1 MLPNFVQVYWFKDVE
16 QRNEPRIRTIQTLK
30 DCLSVVTATK
40 PFCGHKGL
48 PFRSEWLGFNWC
60 TQSCDLMHD
69 IKCACEMLLKG
80 VVGKGQHGMYKS
92 WNKDDKHRLE
102 CIKYGVF
109 PDVQHGGLLP
119 WRLTRENLR
128 VVDRRILDMYWPH
141 GTHRLG
147 KNGYSFFIKSC
158 RAWKSRDKM
167 TIFMVLLPTCLRGF
181 VPALH
186 QAILQ
191 LVYALRRLE
200 GQVLSFNQAKHVGV
214 MTGSR
219 VILKKAV
226 PLLHKELLRGLVLL
240 EGAMPVSLLNPA
252 LHHLVHYATQTEK
265 LGSLRYFRFGLF
277 LDYIY
282 FIGITYFFRQ

>member
-1 MLPNFVQVYWFKDVE
+1 
-16 QRNEPRIRTIQTLK
+16 
-30 DCLSVVTATK
+30 
-40 PFCGHKGL
+40 
-48 PFRSEWLGFNWC
+48 
-60 TQSCDLMHD
+60 
-69 IKCACEMLLKG
+69 MLLKG
-80 VVGKGQHGMYKS
+80 LVGKGEHGMYTS
-92 WNKDDKHRLE
+92 WNKDHKHRLE

-109 PDVQHGGLLP
+109 PDVQHGGPLP

-167 TIFMVLLPTCLRGF
+167 MIFMVLLPTCLRGF
-181 VPALH
+181 VTALH

-200 GQVLSFNQAKHVGV
+200 GQVLSINQAKQVGV
-214 MTGSR
+214 MPGSR

-226 PLLHKELLRGLVLL
+226 PRLHKELLRGLVLF
-240 EGAMPVSLLNPA
+240 EGCMPVSLLNPA

-265 LGSLRYFRFGLF
+265 IGSLRYFRFGLF
-277 LDYIY
+277 FRPHLFYRSCL
-282 FIGITYFFRQ
+282 FFRPCLSFRQ